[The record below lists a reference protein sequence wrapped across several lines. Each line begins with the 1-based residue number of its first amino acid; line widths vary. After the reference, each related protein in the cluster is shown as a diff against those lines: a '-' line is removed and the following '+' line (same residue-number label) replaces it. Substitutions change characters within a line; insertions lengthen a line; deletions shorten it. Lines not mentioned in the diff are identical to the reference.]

1 VNDQHDNSRDD
12 NEMLK
17 RYLAGELTEA
27 QSERIVG
34 GSGDETF
41 TEEAAEIIRMVFGA
55 EYDDPELT
63 RKVASYLRELIGS
76 REYGCT
82 GVAAPDGPTLN
93 VPAPHP
99 FDGKPGP
106 VGDGRVCLVCGQRY
120 GSAAHPGSTL
130 AGEDPV
136 ASGAAVL
143 ADATDEEVDGFLGAI
158 REARGAVPRPS
169 GSPRAEE
176 VIRRLR
182 DQIEPGV

>member
-1 VNDQHDNSRDD
+1 MNDQHDNSRDD
-12 NEMLK
+12 NEILK

-27 QSERIVG
+27 QDIVG

-82 GVAAPDGPTLN
+82 GMAAPDGPTLN

-158 REARGAVPRPS
+158 REARGAVPRPL

-182 DQIEPGV
+182 DQTEPGV